1 MVVTLVHLHFL
12 SSGYVFPT
20 LIDGFDF
27 EPLYCSIALDV
38 IILIWEFCINLLLKP
53 V

>member
-12 SSGYVFPT
+12 SSGYVFPK
-20 LIDGFDF
+20 LIDGFDI

-38 IILIWEFCINLLLKP
+38 IMLI
-53 V
+53 